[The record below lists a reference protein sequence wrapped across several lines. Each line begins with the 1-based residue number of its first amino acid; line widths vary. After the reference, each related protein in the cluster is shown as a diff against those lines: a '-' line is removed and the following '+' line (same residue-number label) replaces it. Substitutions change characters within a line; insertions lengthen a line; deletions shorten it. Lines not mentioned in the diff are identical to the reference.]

1 MLKTTLKSA
10 SVNAKHLLTVT
21 TENIKTTQPVK
32 PAKAQALTA
41 VKGMNDLLPP
51 ASAQWEWLEDKVRGL
66 MARHAY
72 RNLRT
77 PIVEPTA
84 LFVRGLGEV
93 TDIVEKE
100 MYSFE
105 DRLNGE
111 QLTLRPEATA
121 GVVRAVVEHNMLY
134 DGGKRLYY
142 MGPMFRHERPQRG
155 RYRQF
160 HQIGAEALGFPG
172 AEVDAELILLAATL
186 WQELGLQDVRL
197 ELNSLGQPNERA
209 AHRAA
214 LIAHLEAHAD
224 VLDEEAKRRLHSNPL
239 RILDTKNP
247 AMQAVVEAAPKL
259 IDFLGEASLAHFN
272 AVKSI
277 LDASGV
283 AYRINPRLVRG
294 MDYYNLT
301 VFEFVTDRLG
311 SQGTIC
317 GGGRY
322 DYLIE
327 QVGGKP
333 APAVGWALG
342 VERVLELLK
351 EQGTLPE
358 AVGPDVYAIIPD
370 AAALPVVFQTV
381 QALRAQGMSVQM
393 HAGAGEGMG
402 SMKSQFKKADASG
415 AQFAL
420 IFGGDE
426 LARGEVTL
434 KALRDGAGAQEAV
447 LLADVPARVAAK
459 LAQGVVQPQAAA

>member
-1 MLKTTLKSA
+1 MQKLVA
-10 SVNAKHLLTVT
+10 
-21 TENIKTTQPVK
+21 I
-32 PAKAQALTA
+32 
-41 VKGMNDLLPP
+41 KGMNDILPP
-51 ASAQWEWLEDKVRGL
+51 DSARWEWLEDKVRTL
-66 MARHAY
+66 MARYAY
-72 RNLRT
+72 RNIRT
-77 PIVEPTA
+77 PIVEPTP

-121 GVVRAVVEHNMLY
+121 GVVRAVVEHSMLY

-172 AEVDAELILLAATL
+172 AEADAEIILLAHAL
-186 WQELGLQDVRL
+186 WAELGLENVRL
-197 ELNSLGQPNERA
+197 ELNSLGQPDERR

-214 LIAHLEAHAD
+214 LIAYLEQHMD
-224 VLDEEAKRRLHSNPL
+224 VLDEDARRRLHSNPL

-247 AMQAVVEAAPKL
+247 AMQALVEGAPRL
-259 IDFLGEASLAHFN
+259 IDFLGEASLQHFET
-272 AVKSI
+272 VKAI
-277 LDASGV
+277 LDANGV
-283 AYRINPRLVRG
+283 AWSLNPRLVRG

-301 VFEFVTDRLG
+301 VFEFVTDQLG

-327 QVGGKP
+327 QIGGKS

-351 EQGTLPE
+351 EQE
-358 AVGPDVYAIIPD
+358 AQVARPAADAYAVVPD
-370 AAALPVVFQTV
+370 ASALPVVMATLQR
-381 QALRAQGMSVQM
+381 LRAQGVSVQM
-393 HAGAGEGMG
+393 HSSTAAGEGMG

-415 AQFAL
+415 ARYAL
-420 IFGGDE
+420 VFGADE
-426 LARGEVTL
+426 LARGAVTV
-434 KALRDGAGAQEAV
+434 KPLRDSGEQAERP
-447 LLADVPARVAAK
+447 LAALAEWAAT
-459 LAQGVVQPQAAA
+459 LQSSR

>member
-1 MLKTTLKSA
+1 MQKLVA
-10 SVNAKHLLTVT
+10 
-21 TENIKTTQPVK
+21 I
-32 PAKAQALTA
+32 
-41 VKGMNDLLPP
+41 KGMNDILPP
-51 ASAQWEWLEDKVRGL
+51 DSARWEWLEDKVRTL
-66 MARHAY
+66 MARYAY
-72 RNLRT
+72 RNIRT
-77 PIVEPTA
+77 PIVEPTP

-121 GVVRAVVEHNMLY
+121 GVVRAVVEHSMLY

-172 AEVDAELILLAATL
+172 AEADAEIILLAHAL
-186 WQELGLQDVRL
+186 WAELGLENVRL
-197 ELNSLGQPNERA
+197 ELNSLGQPDERR

-214 LIAHLEAHAD
+214 LIAYLEQHMD
-224 VLDEEAKRRLHSNPL
+224 VLDEDARRRLHSNPL

-247 AMQAVVEAAPKL
+247 AMQALVEGAPRL
-259 IDFLGEASLAHFN
+259 IDFLGEASLQHFET
-272 AVKSI
+272 VKAI
-277 LDASGV
+277 LDANGV
-283 AYRINPRLVRG
+283 AWSLNPRLVRG

-301 VFEFVTDRLG
+301 VFEFVTDQLG

-327 QVGGKP
+327 QIGGKS

-351 EQGTLPE
+351 EQE
-358 AVGPDVYAIIPD
+358 AQVARPAADAYAVVPD
-370 AAALPVVFQTV
+370 ASALPVVMATLQR
-381 QALRAQGMSVQM
+381 LRAQGVSVQM
-393 HAGAGEGMG
+393 HSPTTAGEGMG

-415 AQFAL
+415 ARYAL
-420 IFGGDE
+420 VFGADE
-426 LARGEVTL
+426 LARGAVTV
-434 KALRDGAGAQEAV
+434 KPLRDSGEQAERP
-447 LLADVPARVAAK
+447 LAALAEWAAT
-459 LAQGVVQPQAAA
+459 LQSSR

>member
-1 MLKTTLKSA
+1 MSNEKSA
-10 SVNAKHLLTVT
+10 SST
-21 TENIKTTQPVK
+21 K
-32 PAKAQALTA
+32 PEKLVA
-41 VKGMNDLLPP
+41 VKGMNDILPP
-51 ASAQWEWLEDKVRGL
+51 ESARWEWLESKVRTL
-66 MARHAY
+66 MARYAY
-72 RNLRT
+72 RNIRT

-111 QLTLRPEATA
+111 HLTLRPEATA
-121 GVVRAVVEHNMLY
+121 GVVRAVAEHSMLY

-172 AEVDAELILLAATL
+172 AEVDAELILLAHSL
-186 WQELGLQDVRL
+186 WRELGLQNVRL
-197 ELNSLGQPNERA
+197 ELNSLGEPHERK

-214 LIAHLEAHAD
+214 LISYLEQH
-224 VLDEEAKRRLHSNPL
+224 VELLDEEARRRLHSNPL

-247 AMQAVVEAAPKL
+247 AMQAVVEAAPRL
-259 IDFLGEASLAHFN
+259 IDFLGPKSLAHFD

-277 LDASGV
+277 LSANGV
-283 AYRINPRLVRG
+283 AWTVNPRLVRG

-301 VFEFVTDRLG
+301 VFEFVTDQLG

-327 QVGGKP
+327 QIGGKA

-351 EQGTLPE
+351 EQTSTVPAL
-358 AVGPDVYAIIPD
+358 VPDVYAVIPSV
-370 AAALPVVFQTV
+370 AALPVAVTTIER
-381 QALRAQGMSVQM
+381 LRQLGLSVQM
-393 HAGAGEGMG
+393 HAAPAGSEGMG
-402 SMKSQFKKADASG
+402 SMKSQFKKADGSG
-415 AQFAL
+415 AQHAL
-420 IFGGDE
+420 VFGEDE
-426 LARGEVTL
+426 LSRGMVVV
-434 KALRDGAGAQEAV
+434 KSLRDGVGAQSDHP
-447 LLADVPARVAAK
+447 LDSLADWASNLQSNR
-459 LAQGVVQPQAAA
+459 